1 MGSCGNDG
9 VGSSLVPGGAGGI
22 FLQKSESRPVNDDIY
37 DSAQALG
44 PVLQRAGGSIE
55 AVVVVVV
62 GGGSSSHHSC
72 L

>member
-1 MGSCGNDG
+1 MSNFDGNIELSG
-9 VGSSLVPGGAGGI
+9 GLGLIKFAKSLVASGHILFMSGGSI
-22 FLQKSESRPVNDDIY
+22 K
-37 DSAQALG
+37 
-44 PVLQRAGGSIE
+44 AGGSIE